1 MKTVADIMTRQ
12 VVAVKPDTS
21 IVEAANLLLKH
32 GFNGVP
38 VVDVQNHLVGIVTEY
53 DFILKKNSLHLL
65 TLVRIFNDLDVF
77 KKDSGSVKEDLKK
90 LLDMKVGDIMNT
102 DPLTVPSTSSIEDV
116 VKTFEEHHRVNPII
130 VTAADKT
137 LVGVISRHDLL
148 KFLGD
153 GDLRNLYP
161 RPGQTLDD
169 QANQFVKN
177 IEKQFLL
184 VSKTR
189 TRFWALASLVFAVV
203 GFAVAWLLILRVN
216 F

>member
-1 MKTVADIMTRQ
+1 MKTVTDIMTRQ
-12 VVAVKPDTS
+12 VVAVTAETS

-38 VVDVQNHLVGIVTEY
+38 VVDASKHLVGIVTEY

-77 KKDSGSVKEDLKK
+77 KKDSGPVKEDLKK

-102 DPLTVPSTSSIEDV
+102 EPLTVPSTSSIEEV
-116 VKTFEEHHRVNPII
+116 VKVFEEHHRVNPII

-137 LVGVISRHDLL
+137 LMGVVSRHDLL

-161 RPGQTLDD
+161 RPGQSVDD

-189 TRFWALASLVFAVV
+189 TKFWALASLVCAVV